1 MKMKAEREQGIVIL
15 LVAIVLLFVVGAMA
29 ALSIDV
35 VTFYTARSEA
45 QLAAD
50 SAALAGARVL
60 ANSGMTSDP
69 NAGSDGL
76 MTSSEALATTIANE
90 LAMRNE
96 VGGRTLFPANGEVTV
111 SFNDTDPSFVTN
123 PRITVQTQRTDLPTF
138 FARIWGRAT
147 VTVRASATAE
157 AYNPSGFNGLSLGVP
172 VYPVAT
178 TCVKPWVLPNM
189 SPNDPSGATP
199 IVNRTTGAI
208 VDTNLL
214 DRDLTT
220 TTPALLQPLCLGGN
234 CLISTL
240 GPPQPWRFYPGAQ
253 SSFPAPTGVPSCS
266 GGNNDYQN
274 SIVGC
279 VQTPIACNSLV
290 SNPIDLESTHGNLG
304 NETYNAV
311 NCLTN
316 TSKDP
321 NAGDRI
327 DPASGP
333 HLNLP
338 FQFLTGADNRLVEA
352 GAISPNIDVMVS
364 NSIVTVPIYDNG
376 NLTNSPGTSVPIVG
390 FVQLF
395 LNADGDA
402 APKTVG
408 GTTGILT
415 RIINIAGCGTG
426 ATGNP
431 GVLGNGASP
440 VAVRLISP

>member
-1 MKMKAEREQGIVIL
+1 MKMKAEREQGIIIL
-15 LVAIVLLFVVGAMA
+15 LVAVVLLFVVGAMA

-45 QLAAD
+45 QQAAD

-90 LAMRNE
+90 LAMRNK
-96 VGGRTLFPANGEVTV
+96 VGGRDLFPGEITV
-111 SFNDTDPSFVTN
+111 NFNDTDSSFVTN

-157 AYNPSGFNGLSLGVP
+157 AYNPSGFKGLNLGVP
-172 VYPVAT
+172 AYPIAT

-199 IVNRTTGAI
+199 IIDRRTGTI
-208 VDTNLL
+208 LDTTLL
-214 DRDLTT
+214 DKDLTT
-220 TTPALLQPLCLGGN
+220 TTPALLQPLCVSGN

-253 SSFPAPTGVPSCS
+253 SSFPVPTDVRSCS

-274 SIVGC
+274 SIIGC
-279 VQTPIACNSLV
+279 VQTVIACNSLV
-290 SNPIDLESTHGNLG
+290 SSPIDLESTHGNLG
-304 NETYNAV
+304 NDTYNAV

-316 TSKDP
+316 TSNDP

-338 FQFLTGADNRLVEA
+338 FQFLTGADNPVVKA
-352 GAISPNIDVMVS
+352 GAIAPDIDVMVS
-364 NSIVTVPIYDNG
+364 NSIVTVPIYDDG

-395 LNADGDA
+395 LNADGNA
-402 APKTVG
+402 APKTIG
-408 GTTGILT
+408 GTTGILA

-426 ATGNP
+426 ATGSP